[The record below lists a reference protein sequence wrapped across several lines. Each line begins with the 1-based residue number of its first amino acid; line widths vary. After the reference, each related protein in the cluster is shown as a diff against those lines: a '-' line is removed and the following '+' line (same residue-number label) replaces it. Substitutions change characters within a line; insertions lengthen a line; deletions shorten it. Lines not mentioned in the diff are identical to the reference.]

1 MGNCV
6 LSVGWDDE
14 SDQTRLRYVHI
25 IESITDRYRLTPVTL
40 RSPMFSSGSK
50 CGVEIG
56 GLSLLFRSRQH
67 VCNQMEDC
75 GREVKKALSDAGAKS
90 VWFHVHYDYM

>member
-6 LSVGWDDE
+6 LSVGWDNE
-14 SDQTRLRYVHI
+14 SEPACLRYIHMF
-25 IESITDRYRLTPVTL
+25 ETITDRYGLTPVTL
-40 RSPMFSSGSK
+40 RSPMLTSGSK

-56 GLSLLFRSRQH
+56 GLSLVFRSRQH
-67 VCNQMEDC
+67 VCSQMEKC
-75 GREVKKALSDAGAKS
+75 GAELKKALSDAGAKS